1 MTKDAKA
8 FYYNGETAGF
18 FDCTRLPV
26 SEGRYG
32 YTPVRG
38 LGHQALMKDLCENK
52 LEVKCYFDQGDSRF
66 NFDVLDCPEQ
76 GVLEISKVV
85 QSKTDLRHSQ

>member
-8 FYYNGETAGF
+8 FYYNGETAGYF
-18 FDCTRLPV
+18 ECTRLPV

-38 LGHQALMKDLCENK
+38 LGHQALMKDLCEN
-52 LEVKCYFDQGDSRF
+52 LQTVKCYFDLDDSRYY
-66 NFDVLDCPEQ
+66 FDVLDCPEQ
-76 GVLEISKVV
+76 GVLEISTVFQV
-85 QSKTDLRHSQ
+85 N

>member
-8 FYYNGETAGF
+8 FYYKEETAGYF
-18 FDCTRLPV
+18 ECTRLPA

-38 LGHQALMKDLCENK
+38 LGHKALMEDLCEENGS
-52 LEVKCYFDQGDSRF
+52 VKCYFDLDDSRF
-66 NFDVLDCPEQ
+66 YFDVLSCPEQ
-76 GVLEISKVV
+76 GVLEIGKVNK
-85 QSKTDLRHSQ
+85 SPNHSQ

>member
-8 FYYNGETAGF
+8 FYYNGETAGY

-38 LGHQALMKDLCENK
+38 LGHQALMKDLCENHQA
-52 LEVKCYFDQGDSRF
+52 VKCYFDLDNSRYY
-66 NFDVLDCPEQ
+66 FDVLDCPEQ
-76 GVLEISKVV
+76 GVLEISTVI
-85 QSKTDLRHSQ
+85 QDN